1 MMFTRRQF
9 LARTGALAGLA
20 AGGAPLWAATKGS
33 LPDGKA
39 SRGMITKEAD
49 EAIKHGLKYLAEG
62 QHADGSFGSGFQHG
76 NIAITMTYYAN
87 VDDAVMDAVLGGKR
101 NTSRN
106 TGGPEAADAEA
117 AGGATGVA
125 DND

>member
-1 MMFTRRQF
+1 MKRLPKRHFNHKALRGRTGRPLGPTGVCSRISA
-9 LARTGALAGLA
+9 LARQAGVRLSMKTLR
-20 AGGAPLWAATKGS
+20 AGFGCRYA
-33 LPDGKA
+33 GKVPA
-39 SRGMITKEAD
+39 QVLQKLMR
-49 EAIKHGLKYLAEG
+49 
-62 QHADGSFGSGFQHG
+62 HG

-117 AGGATGVA
+117 AGGATGVV